1 MSSNNKGGK
10 VRKIISACA
19 ALAAL
24 AVIAGAAYAAGGAN
38 GGNVTTLTLWHNYG
52 TGGNAVATQ
61 KLVAAFEKQNP
72 NIKINVVSQPG
83 GNYFQLLQAAWIGHT
98 DPDLSV
104 QWTGLFDTKYES
116 HLLNLKPYFTSAEL
130 DKINGAKWASSNF
143 DPAQGLLVMPLENQ
157 FYMGFYNKALF
168 RKAGVKSVPTDWS
181 QLFAACTK
189 LKAAG
194 ITPIVY
200 GADPQAIGPNPY
212 PYYDL
217 SYIAAGIWTPAQL
230 KGLYTGQAAW
240 TSPALVRQVS
250 TWASMPKHGCTN
262 SDVLTKTNILGAFMK
277 GQAAMIIDGNWDTA
291 TLRKALGANVAPI
304 LPPFT
309 SKPQHG
315 VVQYSGDGFAVSKDS
330 SHQKEAVEFLKF
342 LMTPTA
348 QHIIAAAG
356 LIPDIKGYAA
366 TNPLA
371 NQMLAFAKSGKTV
384 YPMIDNVIQ
393 GDVVTTGMKQ
403 LDAALGGDTSAA
415 AALKSMKQTHDSL
428 PSDQRGSV
436 YH

>member
-1 MSSNNKGGK
+1 MTANKGGT
-10 VRKIISACA
+10 VRKIISGCA
-19 ALAAL
+19 ALVAL
-24 AVIAGAAYAAGGAN
+24 VVIAGAAYAAGGSSQ
-38 GGNVTTLTLWHNYG
+38 GSVTLTLWHNYG
-52 TGGNAVATQ
+52 TGGNAVAT
-61 KLVAAFEKQNP
+61 KNLVAAFEKKNP
-72 NIKINVVSQPG
+72 SIKINVVSQPG
-83 GNYFQLLQAAWIGHT
+83 SNYFQLLQAAWIAHT
-98 DPDLSV
+98 APDLSV
-104 QWTGLFDTKYES
+104 QWTGLFDTKYENQ
-116 HLLNLKPYFTSAEL
+116 LLNLKQYFTTAEL
-130 DKINGAKWASSNF
+130 SKVSGAKWASSNF
-143 DPAQGLLVMPLENQ
+143 DPSQGLLVMPLENQ

-168 RKAGVKSVPTDWS
+168 KKAGVTSVPTDWT

-217 SYIAAGIWTPAQL
+217 SYIAAGLYSPAQL
-230 KGLYTGQAAW
+230 KGLYTGQIPW
-240 TSPALVRQVS
+240 TSPAMVKQVGIWS
-250 TWASMPKHGCTN
+250 SMPKQGCTN

-291 TLRKALGANVAPI
+291 TLRQALGAKVAPF

-309 SKPQHG
+309 SKPQNG
-315 VVQYSGDGFAVSKDS
+315 VVQYSGDGFAVSKQS
-330 SHQKEAVEFLKF
+330 SHQKEAVEFLRF
-342 LMTPTA
+342 LMTPAA

-356 LIPDIKGYAA
+356 LIPDVQGFSA

-371 NQMLAFAKSGKTV
+371 NQMLAFAKSGKV
-384 YPMIDNVIQ
+384 AYPMIDNVIQ

-403 LDAALGGDTSAA
+403 LDAALGSNISAA
-415 AALKSMKQTHDSL
+415 AALKSMRQTHDSL
-428 PSDQRGSV
+428 PADQRGSV

>member
-1 MSSNNKGGK
+1 MSRFRIG
-10 VRKIISACA
+10 VAAVALACA
-19 ALAAL
+19 FALAAT
-24 AVIAGAAYAAGGAN
+24 AFAGTQGGK
-38 GGNVTTLTLWHNYG
+38 VTTLTLWQNYG
-52 TGGNAVATQ
+52 QSSKATATND
-61 KLVAAFEKQNP
+61 LVAAFEKLHP
-72 NIKINVVSQPG
+72 DIKINVVAQPG
-83 GNYFQLLQAAWIGHT
+83 SNWFALLKAASISKTG
-98 DPDLSV
+98 PDLAV
-104 QWTGLFDTKYES
+104 LWTGVFVTQYQ
-116 HLLNLKPYFTSAEL
+116 NLYTNLTPSLMKAEMATIRGKQYLAPNEDLSKGIYVVPYDYDAY
-130 DKINGAKWASSNF
+130 I
-143 DPAQGLLVMPLENQ
+143 
-157 FYMGFYNKALF
+157 GFYNKALF
-168 RKAGVKSVPTDWS
+168 KKAGVTSVPTDWT

-212 PYYDL
+212 PFYDL
-217 SYIAAGIWTPAQL
+217 SYIAAGLFSPTQL
-230 KGLYTGQAAW
+230 KGLYTGQIPW
-240 TSPALVRQVS
+240 TSPGLVKEVGM
-250 TWASMPKHGCTN
+250 WASMPKKGCTN

-291 TLRKALGANVAPI
+291 TLRKAMGANVAPF

-315 VVQYSGDGFAVSKDS
+315 VVQYSGDGFAVSKES
-330 SHQKEAVEFLKF
+330 SHQKEAIQFLKF
-342 LMTPTA
+342 LTTSTA
-348 QHIIAAAG
+348 ARIISQAG
-356 LIPDIKGYAA
+356 LIPDVQGFSA

-403 LDAALGGDTSAA
+403 LDAALGGDISAA
-415 AALKSMKQTHDSL
+415 SALKSMKQTHDSL
-428 PSDQRGSV
+428 PANQRGSV

>member
-1 MSSNNKGGK
+1 MRK
-10 VRKIISACA
+10 VIAGCA

-24 AVIAGAAYAAGGAN
+24 AVLVGAAYAAGGSSR
-38 GGNVTTLTLWHNYG
+38 GSVTLTLWHNYG

-72 NIKINVVSQPG
+72 NITIKVISQPG
-83 GNYFQLLQAAWIGHT
+83 GNYFQLLQAAWIAHT
-98 DPDLSV
+98 APDLSV
-104 QWTGLFDTKYES
+104 QWTGLFDTKYEKQ
-116 HLLNLKPYFTSAEL
+116 LLNLKPYFSSAEL
-130 DKINGAKWASSNF
+130 AKINGASWASSNF
-143 DPAQGLLVMPLENQ
+143 TPSQGLLVMPLENQ
-157 FYMGFYNKALF
+157 FYMGFYNKSLF
-168 RKAGVKSVPTDWS
+168 KKAGVTSVPTDWS
-181 QLFAACTK
+181 QLYAACTK
-189 LKAAG
+189 LKAKG

-212 PYYDL
+212 PFYDL
-217 SYIAAGIWTPAQL
+217 SYIAAGIFTPAQL
-230 KGLYTGQAAW
+230 KGLYTGQTPW
-240 TSPALVRQVS
+240 TSPALVQQV
-250 TWASMPKHGCTN
+250 TNWATMPKKGCTN

-291 TLRKALGANVAPI
+291 TLRSAMGANVAPI

-309 SKPQHG
+309 SKPQRG
-315 VVQYSGDGFAVSKDS
+315 VVQYSGDGFAVSKES
-330 SHQKEAVEFLKF
+330 SHQQEAVQFLKF
-342 LMTPTA
+342 LTTATA

-356 LIPDIKGYAA
+356 LIPDIKGYSA

-403 LDAALGGDTSAA
+403 LDAALGGNISAES
-415 AALKSMKQTHDSL
+415 ALKSMKQTHDAL

>member
-1 MSSNNKGGK
+1 
-10 VRKIISACA
+10 
-19 ALAAL
+19 
-24 AVIAGAAYAAGGAN
+24 
-38 GGNVTTLTLWHNYG
+38 
-52 TGGNAVATQ
+52 
-61 KLVAAFEKQNP
+61 
-72 NIKINVVSQPG
+72 
-83 GNYFQLLQAAWIGHT
+83 
-98 DPDLSV
+98 
-104 QWTGLFDTKYES
+104 
-116 HLLNLKPYFTSAEL
+116 
-130 DKINGAKWASSNF
+130 
-143 DPAQGLLVMPLENQ
+143 VMPLENQ

-168 RKAGVKSVPTDWS
+168 KKAGVTSVPTDWS

-212 PYYDL
+212 PFYDL
-217 SYIAAGIWTPAQL
+217 SYIAAGLFTPQQL
-230 KGLYTGQAAW
+230 KGLYTGQTPW
-240 TSPALVRQVS
+240 TSPGLVKEVS
-250 TWASMPKHGCTN
+250 LWASMPKKGCTN
-262 SDVLTKTNILGAFMK
+262 SDVLTKTNILGAFIK

-291 TLRKALGANVAPI
+291 TLRKAMGANVAPF

-315 VVQYSGDGFAVSKDS
+315 VVQYSGDGFSVSKES
-330 SHQKEAVEFLKF
+330 SHQKEAIGFLKF
-342 LMTPTA
+342 LTTPTA
-348 QHIIAAAG
+348 AHIIAQAG
-356 LIPDIKGYAA
+356 LIPDVQGYST

-371 NQMLAFAKSGKTV
+371 NQMLAFATSGRTV

-403 LDAALGGDTSAA
+403 LDAALGGDISAA

-428 PSDQRGSV
+428 PANQRGSV

>member
-1 MSSNNKGGK
+1 M
-10 VRKIISACA
+10 RRIISGCA

-24 AVIAGAAYAAGGAN
+24 AVLAGAAYAAGGSSR
-38 GGNVTTLTLWHNYG
+38 GSVTLTLWHNYG
-52 TGGNAVATQ
+52 TGGNAVATN

-72 NIKINVVSQPG
+72 SIKIKVVSQPG
-83 GNYFQLLQAAWIGHT
+83 GNYFQLLQAAWIAHT
-98 DPDLSV
+98 APDLSV
-104 QWTGLFDTKYES
+104 QWTGLFDTKYEKQ
-116 HLLNLKPYFTSAEL
+116 LLNLKGYFTVAEL
-130 DKINGAKWASSNF
+130 RKIDGAKWASSNF

-157 FYMGFYNKALF
+157 FYIGFYNKALF
-168 RKAGVKSVPTDWS
+168 AKAGITSVPTNWS
-181 QLFAACTK
+181 ELYAACSK
-189 LKAAG
+189 LKAKG

-217 SYIAAGIWTPAQL
+217 SYIAAGLWSPAQL
-230 KGLYTGQAAW
+230 KGLYTGQIPW
-240 TSPALVRQVS
+240 TSPALVKQIS
-250 TWASMPKHGCTN
+250 SWAAMPKKGCTN

-291 TLRKALGANVAPI
+291 TLRKAMGSNVAPF

-315 VVQYSGDGFAVSKDS
+315 VVQYSGDGFAVSKQS
-330 SHQKEAVEFLKF
+330 SHQKEAVQFLKF
-342 LMTPTA
+342 LITPTA

-356 LIPDIKGYAA
+356 LIPDVQGFKA

-371 NQMLAFAKSGKTV
+371 NEMLAFASSGKIA

-403 LDAALGGDTSAA
+403 LDAALGGDLSAA
-415 AALKSMKQTHDSL
+415 GALKSMKQTHDAL
-428 PSDQRGSV
+428 PANQRGSV

>member
-1 MSSNNKGGK
+1 
-10 VRKIISACA
+10 VRRIISGCA

-24 AVIAGAAYAAGGAN
+24 AVLAGAAYAAGGSSR
-38 GGNVTTLTLWHNYG
+38 GSVTLTLWHNYG
-52 TGGNAVATQ
+52 TGGNAVATN

-72 NIKINVVSQPG
+72 SIKIKVVSQPG
-83 GNYFQLLQAAWIGHT
+83 GNYFQLLQAAWIAHT
-98 DPDLSV
+98 APDLSV
-104 QWTGLFDTKYES
+104 QWTGLFDTKYEKQ
-116 HLLNLKPYFTSAEL
+116 LLNLKGYFTVAEL
-130 DKINGAKWASSNF
+130 RKINGAKWASSNF

-157 FYMGFYNKALF
+157 FYIGFYNKALF
-168 RKAGVKSVPTDWS
+168 AKAGITSVPTNWS
-181 QLFAACTK
+181 ELYAACSK
-189 LKAAG
+189 LKAKG

-217 SYIAAGIWTPAQL
+217 SYIAAGLWSPAQL
-230 KGLYTGQAAW
+230 KGLYTGQIPW
-240 TSPALVRQVS
+240 TSPALVKQIS
-250 TWASMPKHGCTN
+250 SWAAMPKKGCTN

-277 GQAAMIIDGNWDTA
+277 GEAAMIIDGNWDTA
-291 TLRKALGANVAPI
+291 TLRKAMGSNVAPF

-315 VVQYSGDGFAVSKDS
+315 VVQYSGDGFAVSKQS
-330 SHQKEAVEFLKF
+330 SHQKEAVQFLKF
-342 LMTPTA
+342 LITPTA

-356 LIPDIKGYAA
+356 LIPDVQGFKA

-371 NQMLAFAKSGKTV
+371 NEMLAFASSGKV
-384 YPMIDNVIQ
+384 AYPMIDNVIQ

-403 LDAALGGDTSAA
+403 LDAALGGDLSAA
-415 AALKSMKQTHDSL
+415 GALKSMMQTHDAL
-428 PSDQRGSV
+428 PANQRGSV